1 MDYHPI
7 LNDKLVRRLVQFG
20 SDLDQIEPL
29 LSPPLREAL
38 VDLQRNAADAYAS
51 GDWTVLATG
60 EKISVPEASSHKE
73 NDTSPSLKQQA
84 QHALGGAYLGVSDQ
98 GKSVLKTLM
107 QDLGLSPSAPKMQPL
122 TGNSLH

>member
-7 LNDKLVRRLVQFG
+7 LNDKLVRRLVQLG
-20 SDLDQIEPL
+20 SELDQIEPL
-29 LSPPLREAL
+29 LSPPLRDAL

-60 EKISVPEASSHKE
+60 EKVTVQQATSHKE
-73 NDTSPSLKQQA
+73 NDTAPSLKQQA
-84 QHALGGAYLGVSDQ
+84 QQPLGGAYLGVSDQ

-122 TGNSLH
+122 MGSSLH